1 MGQFDCGYGAW
12 IPGPILDDPGLRP
25 RSLILYARIARR
37 ANRVGFCYATNATLI
52 NDMTSVDENGA
63 MRVLSERTIQSML
76 AELQERGH
84 IRTDNGPFPPDKNGV
99 VRTGR
104 RIYIGRSLA
113 APTEALDGGEENFT
127 PEKNFTQ
134 GVKKSSPPIIGIK
147 EEKKNNTPL
156 YPPKGDGAGKKRKSK
171 SVPDWKPERFERFW
185 EFYRTHARDEDRA
198 GAVRAWD
205 SLRPDDG
212 LIDTMA
218 KALAVQVETDEWKR
232 GIGIPYACR
241 WIRNERWKDTGLAA
255 ARKPEEP
262 AEPPRRRYVGK
273 RIIDGQEVDVYE

>member
-84 IRTDNGPFPPDKNGV
+84 ICTDNGPFPPDKNGV

-113 APTEALDGGEENFT
+113 APTEALDVGEKKFT
-127 PEKNFTQ
+127 PENNFTQ
-134 GVKKSSPPIIGIK
+134 GVKKSSPPIKGIK
-147 EEKKNNTPL
+147 EEKKNNNPHTPKTPSYVFDL
-156 YPPKGDGAGKKRKSK
+156 VNSF
-171 SVPDWKPERFERFW
+171 VPADDTEYLE
-185 EFYRTHARDEDRA
+185 A
-198 GAVRAWD
+198 
-205 SLRPDDG
+205 LDG
-212 LIDTMA
+212 LLANREALKKPVLTTQAMNAILNRLRKVNDRSTEIAMLH
-218 KALAVQVETDEWKR
+218 KAVELNWLTVYPLKADELPK
-232 GIGIPYACR
+232 
-241 WIRNERWKDTGLAA
+241 AA
-255 ARKPEEP
+255 AGSQP
-262 AEPPRRRYVGK
+262 ASAQRRYVGK